1 MKRKYA
7 AMVLGLTMALTSVN
21 MAYAASDTAETT
33 EAAAEDESAD
43 STDTTTDEAEATEV
57 YGEVTEVGEDSIT
70 INVGTPKEGQQPDG
84 QDLRTR
90 MEKAKELLENTTMKN
105 YEIAAVPSACTMTVT
120 GLPWNFAIP
129 PITALSSP

>member
-1 MKRKYA
+1 
-7 AMVLGLTMALTSVN
+7 MALTSVN

-84 QDLRTR
+84 QDPKLYSASNAFILSATSSG
-90 MEKAKELLENTTMKN
+90 KAVSM
-105 YEIAAVPSACTMTVT
+105 
-120 GLPWNFAIP
+120 P
-129 PITALSSP
+129 PISFGSLL

>member
-43 STDTTTDEAEATEV
+43 STDTTTDV
-57 YGEVTEVGEDSIT
+57 Q
-70 INVGTPKEGQQPDG
+70 KLQ
-84 QDLRTR
+84 
-90 MEKAKELLENTTMKN
+90 KF
-105 YEIAAVPSACTMTVT
+105 TVK
-120 GLPWNFAIP
+120 LQKSER
-129 PITALSSP
+129 TALRSM